1 MTAKLQWIQ
10 SRILS
15 RKHLARH
22 CAALRASGR
31 TVVFTNGCFD
41 ILHRGHLDYL
51 ARAADFGNALVVGVN
66 TDASVRRLKGPS
78 RPVHNEQDRLFAL
91 ASLLVVNAVC
101 LFDEDTPLS
110 LIEELKPD
118 VLAKG
123 GDYSVETIVGAPEV
137 MARGGRVEVIP
148 FVEGYS
154 TTALIEKLRLP

>member
-1 MTAKLQWIQ
+1 MTAKLHWIQ

-15 RKHLARH
+15 REQLAQH
-22 CAALRASGR
+22 CAALRAAGCS
-31 TVVFTNGCFD
+31 VVFTNGCFD

-66 TDASVRRLKGPS
+66 SDASVRRLKGPS
-78 RPVHNEQDRLFAL
+78 RPVNKEQDRLFAL
-91 ASLLVVNAVC
+91 ASLLVVDAVC
-101 LFDEDTPLS
+101 LFDEDTPLA

-123 GDYSVETIVGAPEV
+123 GDYSIETVVGSKEV
-137 MARGGRVEVIP
+137 MARGGNVEIIP